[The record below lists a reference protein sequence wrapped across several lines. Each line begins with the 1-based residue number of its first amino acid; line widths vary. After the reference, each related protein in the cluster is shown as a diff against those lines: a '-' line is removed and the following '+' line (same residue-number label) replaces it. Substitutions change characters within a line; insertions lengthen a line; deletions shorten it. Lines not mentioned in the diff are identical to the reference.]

1 MKNFLIAF
9 LFFCTLNTFSQI
21 PVIKWQ
27 QCYGNDE
34 NVFAFGIV
42 SIGEGYLF
50 GLEVNSGEGVT
61 NYHGSNDIWLVRTDS
76 VGIMLWE
83 KCYGGSYGETPE
95 KLIKKSED
103 EYFIFGY
110 AGSTDGDVQSGNN
123 GFADLWV
130 VKINGLGDIQWE
142 KTYGCTGVDNPRDLI
157 LTPDGGFVMIDRI
170 GIGGG
175 DVTHFYG
182 IGDCW
187 MAKCDS
193 LGNLEWEKTLGN
205 DGLDNCVSMIVNK
218 AGNIMMIGAAQWHGG
233 LVECFPDG
241 AWGDVWIVELDLQG
255 NILTQYCYG
264 GSHYDTGHSIIELE
278 DGYVFVAVTYSND
291 GDVSGF
297 HGNQPEEK
305 SDIWVV
311 RLDEQLEIVW
321 QKCLGGYRSDNPNY
335 LTLTVDGGF
344 VVIGMTNSFDG
355 DVSGNHSLSGDFD
368 IWVVKLDG
376 DGELIWQQCYGG
388 KWSERLENPHT
399 VLKKS
404 DYNYV
409 FAASSNY
416 SPSFD
421 VQCGTFHNYNAWL
434 FEIALDDTTHIVNP
448 IANRQSMNLFPNP
461 ATTEVW
467 LQLPA
472 DIPLSDMQIEL
483 YNPEGSLLYKA
494 QPVSNF
500 HKIETA
506 QLPVGLYV
514 VRLWDGRNWQS
525 GRLVVR

>member
-1 MKNFLIAF
+1 MKNLLSAF
-9 LFFCTLNTFSQI
+9 LFFCFLNTFTQI
-21 PVIKWQ
+21 AEIKWQ
-27 QCYGNDE
+27 KCYGNDE

-42 SIGEGYLF
+42 SIGDGYLF
-50 GLEVNSGEGVT
+50 GLEVSSGEGVT

-76 VGIMLWE
+76 VGVMLWE
-83 KCYGGSYGETPE
+83 KCYGGSSGETTQ

-130 VKINGLGDIQWE
+130 IKINGLGDILWE
-142 KTYGCTGVDNPRDLI
+142 KTYGCTGVDNPKDMI

-170 GIGGG
+170 GTGGG

-205 DGLDNCVSMIVNK
+205 DGLDNCVSMIVNS
-218 AGNIMMIGAAQWHGG
+218 AGNLMMIGATQWYGG

-255 NILTQYCYG
+255 NILAQYCYG
-264 GSHYDTGHSIIELE
+264 GSHYDLGLSIIETE
-278 DGYVFVAVTYSND
+278 DGYVVNAGTYSND
-291 GDVSGF
+291 GDVSGL
-297 HGNQPEEK
+297 HGSPDMYG
-305 SDIWVV
+305 DIWVIK
-311 RLDEQLEIVW
+311 LDKQMGIVW
-321 QKCLGGYRSDNPNY
+321 QKCLGGYRTEYANFITQTD
-335 LTLTVDGGF
+335 DGGF
-344 VVIGMTNSFDG
+344 VVIGTTNSNDG
-355 DVSGNHSLSGDFD
+355 DVSGNHSFSGDFD
-368 IWVVKLDG
+368 IWVVKMNG
-376 DGELIWQQCYGG
+376 QGELLWQQCYGG

-409 FAASSNY
+409 FAASSNF

-434 FEIALDDTTHIVNP
+434 FEIALDDTTHIINP
-448 IANRQSMNLFPNP
+448 VANEQSINIFPNP
-461 ATTEVW
+461 TSTEAW

-472 DIPLSDMQIEL
+472 NIPLTDMQIEL
-483 YNPEGSLLYKA
+483 YNPTGMLLYKA

-514 VRLWDGRNWQS
+514 VRMWDGSSWQS

>member
-1 MKNFLIAF
+1 MKNLLIAF
-9 LFFCTLNTFSQI
+9 IFFCTLNTFAQI
-21 PVIKWQ
+21 AEIKWQ

-34 NVFAFGIV
+34 NVFAFGLA
-42 SIGEGYLF
+42 SIGDGYMF
-50 GLEVNSGEGVT
+50 ALEVNSGEGVT

-83 KCYGGSYGETPE
+83 KCYGGSFGETPQ

-110 AGSTDGDVQSGNN
+110 AGSIDGDVQSGNN

-142 KTYGCTGVDNPRDLI
+142 RTYGCTGVDNPRDLI

-205 DGLDNCVSMIVNK
+205 DGLDNCMSMIVNS
-218 AGNIMMIGAAQWHGG
+218 AGNLMMIGATQWYGG

-255 NILTQYCYG
+255 NILAQYCYG
-264 GSHYDTGHSIIELE
+264 GSHYDAGYSIIELE
-278 DGYVFVAVTYSND
+278 NGYVFIAFTVSND
-291 GDVSGF
+291 GDVSGL
-297 HGNQPEEK
+297 HGPTDLYG
-305 SDIWVV
+305 DIWVV
-311 RLDEQLEIVW
+311 RLDEQMEIVW
-321 QKCLGGYRSDNPNY
+321 QQCLGGFRTDHPNY
-335 LTLTVDGGF
+335 ITQTEDGGF
-344 VVIGMTNSFDG
+344 VVIGTTNSNDG

-409 FAASSNY
+409 FAASSNF

-434 FEIALDDTTHIVNP
+434 FEIALDDTANIHNP
-448 IANRQSMNLFPNP
+448 VANQQSINLFPNP
-461 ATTEVW
+461 ATTEAW

-472 DIPLSDMQIEL
+472 HIPLTDVQIEL
-483 YNPEGSLLYKA
+483 YNPKGSLLYKA
-494 QPVSNF
+494 QPESNF

-506 QLPVGLYV
+506 LLPVGLYV
-514 VRLWDGRNWQS
+514 VRLWNGRSWQS